1 MTRVFIAVDPS
12 EAARRSLAN
21 LTNRV
26 ARALP
31 GARTVGPE
39 TLHVTLAFLGE
50 QDDASVARAIAAARA
65 AAENVRPFQLRLG
78 QVGVF
83 GSERAPR
90 VVWVALDGQVD
101 RLRALQRQLAVEL
114 KAREV
119 SWDDSK
125 LFAPHLTLARI
136 KSMLEARATA
146 QLAKLRAE
154 PPRAEPWTVAEL
166 HVMRSDL
173 TPNGARYTPLAVI
186 PFN

>member
-26 ARALP
+26 ALALP

-50 QDDASVARAIAAARA
+50 QDDASVAETIAAARA
-65 AAENVRPFQLRLG
+65 AAENVTPFLLRLG

-83 GSERAPR
+83 GPERAPR
-90 VVWVALDGQVD
+90 VVWVALDGQVV
-101 RLRALQRQLAVEL
+101 RLRVLQRRLAL
-114 KAREV
+114 ALNAREML
-119 SWDDSK
+119 WDDSK
-125 LFAPHLTLARI
+125 PFAPHLTLARL
-136 KSMLEARATA
+136 KSALDSRAA
-146 QLAKLRAE
+146 AELAKLRAE

-166 HVMRSDL
+166 RVMRSDL